1 MGKKN
6 NGPDIRRILKDEAR
20 NAENPFSSIV
30 LKEKK
35 EEKKKTTMPPAEKKK
50 PGEIVHGYNPSL
62 SFGDILASYEK
73 TGDPYRMPK
82 KTASV
87 STSFGDILDEW
98 ENGGKKTQKK
108 ENPDTAKN
116 TRSSSSYT
124 ATKSFGDILDQYE
137 GIYREKEESRK
148 KKEHISSSEA
158 KSRVSERLR
167 TSTMFLE
174 ETEEDRMSSDASW
187 SVLGG
192 RNPGYVRKEETKE
205 TPKEEKKITRS
216 TPKYTSSVSFSDILS
231 RYESGKAEKVVKER
245 EEQKREEKPVKEEVK
260 VEETSFFISDEEE
273 TVPSNV
279 SWSILGGRNESFV
292 RPEPKEKA
300 QEAEKE
306 KEEKKEAGEVKR
318 ASAPYTPKKDFGEI
332 LSSYSE
338 KKAEKER
345 EEHETEE
352 KPVKEEVKVEET
364 SFFISDEEETVPSNV
379 SWSILGGRNE
389 SFVRPEPEEKLQE
402 TEKEEKNEE
411 TEKEKKCRRVSEPY
425 SPSSSFS
432 SILSSYEKKTEKPRE
447 KTFSEIMEEKGDGRK
462 KKPSLTIN
470 ELRRMGV
477 QATLDLHGETQ
488 KDSAE
493 MILSFLTEC
502 TENGLRKVSIITGK
516 GLHSENG
523 TGVLREKALSVLSSS
538 PLVEETSPAPLSKGG
553 SGALWVIL
561 REKKDE

>member
-1 MGKKN
+1 MGKKQK
-6 NGPDIRRILKDEAR
+6 GPDIQRILKDEAR
-20 NAENPFSSIV
+20 NSESPFSAIV

-35 EEKKKTTMPPAEKKK
+35 EEKKKTTAPAAEKKK

-73 TGDPYRMPK
+73 TGNPYRMPK
-82 KTASV
+82 KTAS
-87 STSFGDILDEW
+87 SPSSFGDILDEW
-98 ENGGKKTQKK
+98 ENGGGKTKKK
-108 ENPDTAKN
+108 ESRSNNKSTK
-116 TRSSSSYT
+116 SSSSYT

-137 GIYREKEESRK
+137 GIYREKEEVKK

-174 ETEEDRMSSDASW
+174 ESEDERVSSDASW

-192 RNPGYVRKEETKE
+192 KNPGFVRKEETGEKL
-205 TPKEEKKITRS
+205 KEEKRITRS

-231 RYESGKAEKVVKER
+231 EYESGKAKKTLVEK
-245 EEQKREEKPVKEEVK
+245 EEKSSPVIKEEVK
-260 VEETSFFISDEEE
+260 VEETSFFLSDGEER
-273 TVPSNV
+273 VPSNV

-292 RPEPKEKA
+292 RPEPEEKPRETEKEEKNEERLVKRA
-300 QEAEKE
+300 SSPYTPKKNFGEILSSFNEKKAEKE
-306 KEEKKEAGEVKR
+306 KEEQ
-318 ASAPYTPKKDFGEI
+318 
-332 LSSYSE
+332 
-338 KKAEKER
+338 KAEE
-345 EEHETEE
+345 
-352 KPVKEEVKVEET
+352 PLKEEVKVEET
-364 SFFISDEEETVPSNV
+364 SFFISDGEETVPSNV

-389 SFVRPEPEEKLQE
+389 SFVRPEPEEK
-402 TEKEEKNEE
+402 EEEERKEE
-411 TEKEKKCRRVSEPY
+411 TEDEKKCTRVSKPY
-425 SPSSSFS
+425 SPSSPFS

-447 KTFSEIMEEKGDGRK
+447 KTFLEIMEEKGDGRK
-462 KKPSLTIN
+462 KKPSLTMN

-488 KDSAE
+488 KEGSE
-493 MILSFLTEC
+493 MILSFLSEC

-523 TGVLREKALSVLSSS
+523 TGVLREKALSILSSS

>member
-6 NGPDIRRILKDEAR
+6 SGPDIRRILKDEAR

-35 EEKKKTTMPPAEKKK
+35 EEKKKTAPPPEKKK

-62 SFGDILASYEK
+62 SFGDILSSYEK

-82 KTASV
+82 KTAS
-87 STSFGDILDEW
+87 SSSSFGDILDEW
-98 ENGGKKTQKK
+98 ENGGKKTKK
-108 ENPDTAKN
+108 KPNTVKSTA
-116 TRSSSSYT
+116 SSSSYT

-174 ETEEDRMSSDASW
+174 ESEDERVSSDASW

-192 RNPGYVRKEETKE
+192 KNPSYIRKEETKK
-205 TPKEEKKITRS
+205 TLKEEKKISRS
-216 TPKYTSSVSFSDILS
+216 TPKYTSSVSFSDILN
-231 RYESGKAEKVVKER
+231 RYESGKAEKAVKEM
-245 EEQKREEKPVKEEVK
+245 EERRTEEKPVKEEIK

-292 RPEPKEKA
+292 RPGREEEPQKPEKV
-300 QEAEKE
+300 EKVE
-306 KEEKKEAGEVKR
+306 GREIKR
-318 ASAPYTPKKDFGEI
+318 ASSPYTPKKDFGEI
-332 LSSYSE
+332 LSSFNE
-338 KKAEKER
+338 KKAVKER
-345 EEHETEE
+345 EEQKTEE

-389 SFVRPEPEEKLQE
+389 SFVRPEREESRE
-402 TEKEEKNEE
+402 PEKEEKNDEP
-411 TEKEKKCRRVSEPY
+411 EKKKFQRVSEPY

-447 KTFSEIMEEKGDGRK
+447 KTFFEIMEEKGDGKK

-488 KDSAE
+488 KDSGS
-493 MILSFLTEC
+493 MILSFLEEC
-502 TENGLRKVSIITGK
+502 TANGLRKVSIITGK

-523 TGVLREKALSVLSSS
+523 TGVLREKALSILSSS
-538 PLVEETSPAPLSKGG
+538 PLVEETSSAPLSKGG

>member
-20 NAENPFSSIV
+20 NTENPFSSIV

-35 EEKKKTTMPPAEKKK
+35 EEKKKTTIPPAEKKK

-82 KTASV
+82 KTASS

-98 ENGGKKTQKK
+98 ENGGKKAKKK
-108 ENPDTAKN
+108 ETPDTAKN
-116 TRSSSSYT
+116 TKSSSSYT

-137 GIYREKEESRK
+137 GIYREKEEVKK

-158 KSRVSERLR
+158 KSRVNERLR

-174 ETEEDRMSSDASW
+174 ETEDDRMSADASW

-192 RNPGYVRKEETKE
+192 KNPGYVRKEETKKE
-205 TPKEEKKITRS
+205 TPEEEKKVTRS

-231 RYESGKAEKVVKER
+231 EYESGKAEKAVKER
-245 EEQKREEKPVKEEVK
+245 EEQKREEKASSASKEEITIEETSFFISDEEETVPSNVSWSILGGRNESFVRSGSEEPEKEEKTEVREVKRASSPYTPKKDFGEILSSYSEKKAVKEREEQKTEEKPAKEEIK

-292 RPEPKEKA
+292 RS
-300 QEAEKE
+300 
-306 KEEKKEAGEVKR
+306 G
-318 ASAPYTPKKDFGEI
+318 S
-332 LSSYSE
+332 
-338 KKAEKER
+338 
-345 EEHETEE
+345 
-352 KPVKEEVKVEET
+352 
-364 SFFISDEEETVPSNV
+364 EEE
-379 SWSILGGRNE
+379 
-389 SFVRPEPEEKLQE
+389 PER
-402 TEKEEKNEE
+402 EEKNEE
-411 TEKEKKCRRVSEPY
+411 PEEDKKAQRVSKPY

-432 SILSSYEKKTEKPRE
+432 SILSSYEKKTGKPRE
-447 KTFSEIMEEKGDGRK
+447 KTFSEIMEEKGDGKK

-488 KDSAE
+488 KDSSD

-502 TENGLRKVSIITGK
+502 TANGLRKVSIITGK

-523 TGVLREKALSVLSSS
+523 TGVLREKALSILSSS

-561 REKKDE
+561 KENKDE

>member
-20 NAENPFSSIV
+20 NTDNPFSSIV

-35 EEKKKTTMPPAEKKK
+35 EEKKKTTAPPAEKKK

-108 ENPDTAKN
+108 KESPDTAKN
-116 TRSSSSYT
+116 TKSSSSYT

-137 GIYREKEESRK
+137 GLYREKEKSRK

-174 ETEEDRMSSDASW
+174 ETEEDRMSADASW

-192 RNPGYVRKEETKE
+192 KNPGYVRKEETKE
-205 TPKEEKKITRS
+205 TPVVEKKVTRS

-231 RYESGKAEKVVKER
+231 RYESGKAEKAVKEK
-245 EEQKREEKPVKEEVK
+245 EEQKREEKPSSPSKEEITIEETSFFISEGEETVPSNVSWSILGGRNESFVRPEPEEIKEAEKEKEEKKETKEVKRASSPYTPKKDFGEILSSYSEKKAVKEKEEQKTEEKPVKEEVK
-260 VEETSFFISDEEE
+260 VGETSFFISDEEE

-292 RPEPKEKA
+292 RPGNEEP
-300 QEAEKE
+300 
-306 KEEKKEAGEVKR
+306 
-318 ASAPYTPKKDFGEI
+318 
-332 LSSYSE
+332 
-338 KKAEKER
+338 
-345 EEHETEE
+345 
-352 KPVKEEVKVEET
+352 
-364 SFFISDEEETVPSNV
+364 
-379 SWSILGGRNE
+379 
-389 SFVRPEPEEKLQE
+389 
-402 TEKEEKNEE
+402 EKEEKNEE
-411 TEKEKKCRRVSEPY
+411 AEKEKKCRRVSEPY
-425 SPSSSFS
+425 SPSSPFS

-447 KTFSEIMEEKGDGRK
+447 KTFSEIMEEKGDGKK
-462 KKPSLTIN
+462 KKPSLTIS

-488 KDSAE
+488 KDSGD

-502 TENGLRKVSIITGK
+502 TANGLRKVSIITGK

-523 TGVLREKALSVLSSS
+523 TGVLREKALSILSSS
-538 PLVEETSPAPLSKGG
+538 PLVEEMSSAPLSKGG

>member
-1 MGKKN
+1 MGKKQK
-6 NGPDIRRILKDEAR
+6 GPDIQRILKDEAR
-20 NAENPFSSIV
+20 SSENPFSAIV

-35 EEKKKTTMPPAEKKK
+35 EEKKKTTAPAAEKKK

-73 TGDPYRMPK
+73 TGNPYRMPK
-82 KTASV
+82 KTAS
-87 STSFGDILDEW
+87 SPSSFGDILDEW
-98 ENGGKKTQKK
+98 ENGGGKTKKK
-108 ENPDTAKN
+108 ESRSNNKSTK
-116 TRSSSSYT
+116 SSSSYT

-137 GIYREKEESRK
+137 GIYREKEEVKK

-174 ETEEDRMSSDASW
+174 ESEDERVSSDASW

-192 RNPGYVRKEETKE
+192 KNPGFVRKEETGEKL
-205 TPKEEKKITRS
+205 KEEKRITRS

-231 RYESGKAEKVVKER
+231 EYESGKAKKTLVEK
-245 EEQKREEKPVKEEVK
+245 EEKSSPVIKEEVK
-260 VEETSFFISDEEE
+260 VEETSFFISDGEER
-273 TVPSNV
+273 VPSNV

-292 RPEPKEKA
+292 RPEPEEKPR
-300 QEAEKE
+300 ETE
-306 KEEKKEAGEVKR
+306 KEERSEERPVKR
-318 ASAPYTPKKDFGEI
+318 ASSPYTPKKNFGEI
-332 LSSYSE
+332 LSSFNE
-338 KKAEKER
+338 KKAVKEKEEQKA
-345 EEHETEE
+345 EE
-352 KPVKEEVKVEET
+352 PLKEEVKVEET
-364 SFFISDEEETVPSNV
+364 SFFISDGEETVPSNV

-389 SFVRPEPEEKLQE
+389 SFVRPEPEERE
-402 TEKEEKNEE
+402 EEKRKEE
-411 TEKEKKCRRVSEPY
+411 TEDEKKCTRVSKPY
-425 SPSSSFS
+425 SPSSPFS

-447 KTFSEIMEEKGDGRK
+447 KTFLEIMEEKGDGRK
-462 KKPSLTIN
+462 KKPSLTMN

-488 KDSAE
+488 KESSE
-493 MILSFLTEC
+493 MILSFLSEC

-523 TGVLREKALSVLSSS
+523 TGVLREKALSILSSS

>member
-6 NGPDIRRILKDEAR
+6 SGPDIRRILKDEAR
-20 NAENPFSSIV
+20 NTENPFSSIV

-35 EEKKKTTMPPAEKKK
+35 EEKKKTPAAPAEKKK

-82 KTASV
+82 KTAPS
-87 STSFGDILDEW
+87 SSSFGDILDEW
-98 ENGGKKTQKK
+98 ENGGKKTKK
-108 ENPDTAKN
+108 KDNPKTVKSTA
-116 TRSSSSYT
+116 SSSSYT

-174 ETEEDRMSSDASW
+174 ESEDEKVSAAASW

-192 RNPGYVRKEETKE
+192 KNPSFVRKEETEE
-205 TPKEEKKITRS
+205 TPKEEKKVTRS
-216 TPKYTSSVSFSDILS
+216 TVKYTSTVSFSDILS
-231 RYESGKAEKVVKER
+231 RYESGKAENGVKET
-245 EEQKREEKPVKEEVK
+245 EEQKREEKPVKEEVQ

-292 RPEPKEKA
+292 RPEPEEKP

-306 KEEKKEAGEVKR
+306 KEEKKEAKEVKR

-352 KPVKEEVKVEET
+352 KPVKEEVKVGET

-389 SFVRPEPEEKLQE
+389 SFVRPGPEEKAGE
-402 TEKEEKNEE
+402 PEEEKNEE
-411 TEKEKKCRRVSEPY
+411 AEKEKKFRRVSEPY
-425 SPSSSFS
+425 SPSSPFS

-447 KTFSEIMEEKGDGRK
+447 KTFSEIMEEKGDGKK

-488 KDSAE
+488 KDSGS

-502 TENGLRKVSIITGK
+502 TANGLRKVSIITGK

-523 TGVLREKALSVLSSS
+523 TGVLREKALSILSNS
-538 PLVEETSPAPLSKGG
+538 PLVEEMSSAPLSKGG